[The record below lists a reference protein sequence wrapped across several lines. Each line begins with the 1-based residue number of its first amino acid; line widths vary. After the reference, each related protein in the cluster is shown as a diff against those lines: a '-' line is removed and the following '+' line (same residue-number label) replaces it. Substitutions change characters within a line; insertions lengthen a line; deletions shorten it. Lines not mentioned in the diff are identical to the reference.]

1 MLLLNIFAFW
11 SSTMMNVA
19 VDAYEESQGARSF
32 GFDVIFEST
41 GNPEAVENALK
52 YLKHGGK
59 LVIFGCCPMNEKI
72 QVSPFDIY
80 FKELTIVGSFIQ
92 PNTCERALEKII
104 SLNRQNRLD
113 FDVLKIQTYSLSDYQ
128 KALYDLSSKSIT
140 KAIIV

>member
-1 MLLLNIFAFW
+1 
-11 SSTMMNVA
+11 
-19 VDAYEESQGARSF
+19 
-32 GFDVIFEST
+32 
-41 GNPEAVENALK
+41 
-52 YLKHGGK
+52 
-59 LVIFGCCPMNEKI
+59 MNEKI

-92 PNTCERALEKII
+92 PNTYERALEKII